1 MQIAHTVKAGEDIGV
16 IANLYGVDYKEILA
30 DNNLGAYDPIEPN
43 DVIEVNITEE
53 TITPGQYEKAGAEIE
68 SDLAEVDRMSATRLA
83 RSPASPYVGEDLEE
97 PAVELE
103 SVADADASTEEKDLL
118 DRIWNSVK
126 SGAKQVF
133 GQDEGVPPEAAAQE
147 LTDTGE
153 DKSNILVRD
162 QNITGDGV
170 LSLEAQAAL
179 KQVEDVKEDE
189 GEVVPD
195 LETGMKPVPLKV
207 ETEEVDLVEKPATTP
222 LETATVSYD
231 PPEDED
237 EDKGKV
243 VPVADTSIQQ
253 IQQNIGGTITNP
265 VSTKIYEDAV
275 KFINDMGPTQKDLEG
290 GFRFYF
296 GDNKEDYEL
305 LRSDINEKVES
316 YETKIADI
324 AAEKQKPPLEG
335 TNMWLAIIGV
345 ALGAAGSA
353 LNRTPN
359 EAMQM
364 LNSFLD
370 REQQKFLKS
379 KEMKMKSAENQR
391 LDLIRQRGELLQA
404 FQNETNRALQIS
416 QFQLQKTGAMANIN
430 AIKDRLVQA
439 ADKTKQ
445 DYGLAVGRII
455 KDLIVSENTVRA
467 AMGKSERERYVP
479 GIVLFDEDG
488 NPVPFESYQTLTEKE
503 GPDHRTFNGLMK
515 ATTMK
520 LDQMEKLLK
529 KPDRFMPSMFSETSA
544 KLVGYGADLETL
556 FKALNNFGANYSEKE
571 IQLNIA
577 QIPQFNDNKF
587 QNLLGRAEKTMRF
600 FRSKLI
606 EDYTARMHSQGASPK
621 YAKVEKKKEKELEDL
636 GAKGRYAGN

>member
-16 IANLYGVDYKEILA
+16 IANLYGVDYQEILA

-53 TITPGQYEKAGAEIE
+53 TITPGQYEKAGAQIE
-68 SDLAEVDRMSATRLA
+68 SDLDSVDRMSATRLA
-83 RSPASPYVGEDLEE
+83 RSPAAPYHPGLEE
-97 PAVELE
+97 PAVDVEPAARTGGSGLFGAQDMSGKDSPE
-103 SVADADASTEEKDLL
+103 QKKAIDNLVNIVKKVALRKEMPEE
-118 DRIWNSVK
+118 
-126 SGAKQVF
+126 GAEVIEEVEEEAPKKHTGLF
-133 GQDEGVPPEAAAQE
+133 G
-147 LTDTGE
+147 
-153 DKSNILVRD
+153 
-162 QNITGDGV
+162 
-170 LSLEAQAAL
+170 AQAEKL
-179 KQVEDVKEDE
+179 
-189 GEVVPD
+189 GE
-195 LETGMKPVPLKV
+195 V
-207 ETEEVDLVEKPATTP
+207 ETEEVVLKDEKPATTP
-222 LETATVSYD
+222 LETAETVSFEEE
-231 PPEDED
+231 PLVEEV
-237 EDKGKV
+237 KA

-296 GDNKEDYEL
+296 GDNQEDYEL

-345 ALGAAGSA
+345 ALGAAGAA

-359 EAMQM
+359 EAMSM

-439 ADKTKQ
+439 EEQNKQ

-479 GIVLFDEDG
+479 GIVLFDGDG
-488 NPVPFESYQTLTEKE
+488 NPVPFESYQALSERE
-503 GPDHRTFNGLMK
+503 GREHRTFNGLLK

-520 LDQMEKLLK
+520 LDEMEKLLK
-529 KPDRFMPSMFSETSA
+529 DPDRFLPSMFSKTSA
-544 KLVGYGADLETL
+544 ALVGYGSDLETL
-556 FKALNNFGANYSEKE
+556 FKKLNNFGANYSAKE
-571 IQLNIA
+571 IQLNVT

-587 QNLLGRAEKTMRF
+587 QNLLGRAEKTMHF
-600 FRSKLI
+600 FRNKLI
-606 EDYTARMHSQGASPK
+606 EDYTARLHSQGASPQ
-621 YAKVEKKKEKELEDL
+621 YAKVEKKKEKELENL
-636 GAKGRYAGN
+636 GAKGRYASN

>member
-16 IANLYGVDYKEILA
+16 IANLYGVDYKELLA
-30 DNNLGAYDPIEPN
+30 DNNLGAYDPIEPD

-53 TITPGQYEKAGAEIE
+53 TITPAQYEKAGAQIE
-68 SDLAEVDRMSATRLA
+68 SDLASVDRMSATRLA
-83 RSPASPYVGEDLEE
+83 RSSASPYVGEDLEE

-133 GQDEGVPPEAAAQE
+133 GSQPGGTGLELGQTPDAEKGVLEKIAKGKGLTGVSDVIEEEAQE
-147 LTDTGE
+147 YAQEEGLLAPPGE
-153 DKSNILVRD
+153 
-162 QNITGDGV
+162 
-170 LSLEAQAAL
+170 
-179 KQVEDVKEDE
+179 
-189 GEVVPD
+189 
-195 LETGMKPVPLKV
+195 V
-207 ETEEVDLVEKPATTP
+207 ETEVVDLVEKPATKP

-243 VPVADTSIQQ
+243 VPVSDNYIQQ
-253 IQQNIGGTITNP
+253 IQQSIGGTITNP

-275 KFINDMGPTQKDLEG
+275 KFINEMGPTQKDLEG

-606 EDYTARMHSQGASPK
+606 EDYTARMHSQGASPQ